1 MLTTNH
7 GIYTKQQQA
16 HSMALS
22 SIQNARSMRDIDCR
36 YSNEQL
42 CTQHVSTAANAHR
55 AREAQ
60 QRQRV
65 ADSMA
70 DVADVDAAA
79 AHLSSHRV
87 GPGGASKVWRGSDFG
102 LAVDGHGRAE
112 SSS

>member
-1 MLTTNH
+1 
-7 GIYTKQQQA
+7 
-16 HSMALS
+16 MALS